1 MWMQGDPSA
10 FANADEAATLLRDA
24 PASQAK
30 AYVLG
35 NLATFLMI
43 EDDNEKAI
51 AVGLE
56 ALEMADEL
64 GIIELRAHVLNSIG
78 RARAR
83 TGDPR
88 GIGNLEESLAI
99 AIAGNSLE
107 SVRGYANLGNAL
119 VEAGQLSR
127 AFELYERGRSAAAR
141 FGDADQIRWFEAER
155 IYECYWRGNWDEAV
169 RLADELVSQAE
180 AGFPTAVEQDA
191 CLIRGRIRLARD
203 EAALALEDSSRAL
216 ELGRRAGYPDMEVPA
231 LALHA
236 RVLEAVGQDSEAGS
250 AADELLAVWP
260 ERFPTSYWVADL
272 AFTLH
277 ELGRSQRLLDAAA
290 HARTS
295 SRWLEAGVSVA
306 SNDLARASE
315 TFAEIGSVP
324 DELLARVGAARHE
337 LAAGRRHE
345 ADAELSIA
353 LPALARIGAGRWLRE
368 GEALLAT
375 PENPASSR
383 SP

>member
-1 MWMQGDPSA
+1 
-10 FANADEAATLLRDA
+10 
-24 PASQAK
+24 
-30 AYVLG
+30 
-35 NLATFLMI
+35 MI
-43 EDDNEKAI
+43 EDENEKAI

-56 ALEMADEL
+56 ALEMAEEL
-64 GIIELRAHVLNSIG
+64 CITELHAHVLNSIG

-88 GIGNLEESLAI
+88 GIENLEESI

-119 VEAGQLSR
+119 VEAGRLSR

-141 FGDADQIRWFEAER
+141 FGDVDQIRWFEAER
-155 IYECYWRGNWDEAV
+155 IYECYWRGHWDEAV
-169 RLADELVSQAE
+169 RLADGLVAQAE

-203 EAALALEDSSRAL
+203 ETPLALEDSSRAL

-236 RVLEAVGQDSEAGS
+236 RVLEAFGQDSG
-250 AADELLAVWP
+250 AATAVDELLAVWP

-277 ELGRSQRLLDAAA
+277 RLGRSQRLLEAAE

-295 SRWLEAGVSVA
+295 SRWLEAALAVA
-306 SNDLARASE
+306 SDDLARASDA
-315 TFAEIGSVP
+315 FSEIGSVS
-324 DELLARVGAARHE
+324 DELLARVGAARQA
-337 LAAGRRHE
+337 LAAGRRRE
-345 ADAELSIA
+345 ADAELSVA
-353 LPALARIGAGRWLRE
+353 LPGLARIGAGRWLRE

-375 PENPASSR
+375 PGGPASSR